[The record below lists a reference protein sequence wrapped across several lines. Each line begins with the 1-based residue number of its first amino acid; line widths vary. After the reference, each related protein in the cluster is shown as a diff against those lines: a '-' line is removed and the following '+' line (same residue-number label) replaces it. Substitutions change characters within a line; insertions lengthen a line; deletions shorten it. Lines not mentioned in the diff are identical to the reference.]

1 MTVRF
6 VNSCIAISILICSAF
21 VSCKERKTDKAGE
34 NMQEFIIAISDYAH
48 GIDSDFIVIPQN
60 GSELAFNNLER
71 SEGFRSDF
79 MNAIDGF
86 GIEELFYDGE
96 AVDDAYRLDNVRDIV
111 GEKVVMVADMLGSSS
126 QYQSAINKN
135 LAEGFIFFPRYPDN
149 HDYLSIPSN
158 VINENENDVSTL
170 AEAQNYLYL
179 ISTDNFSSAEEMISA
194 IEATN
199 YDVVLVDLFFE
210 DEPLTASQV
219 NRLKVKEN
227 GSSRLAVAYISI
239 GSAENYRYYWKKTWF
254 HHCPTWLKRRYDGYP
269 QEFWVKFWNNTWQEI
284 IFGNDE
290 SYTKKIIDANFDGA
304 YLDNVEAYYFL
315 YHRN

>member
-1 MTVRF
+1 MCNRLL
-6 VNSCIAISILICSAF
+6 SIVLICLFA
-21 VSCKERKTDKAGE
+21 VSCKERKTDKAAE
-34 NMQEFIIAISDYAH
+34 KMQDFIIAISDYAH
-48 GIDSDFIVIPQN
+48 GIDDDFIVIPQN

-71 SEGFRSDF
+71 TEGFRSDF

-135 LAEGFIFFPRYPDN
+135 LAEGFICFPRYPDN

-158 VINENENDVSTL
+158 VINENASDVSVL

-179 ISTDNFSSAEEMISA
+179 ISSDNFSSAEDMIAA

-219 NRLKVKEN
+219 NRLKLKAN
-227 GSSRLAVAYISI
+227 GSSRLAIAYMSI
-239 GSAENYRYYWKKTWF
+239 GSAENYRYYWKKSWF

-269 QEFWVKFWNNTWQEI
+269 HEFWVKFWNKTWQEI
-284 IFGNDE
+284 IYGNDE
-290 SYTKKIIDANFDGA
+290 SYTKKIIDANFDGV

>member
-1 MTVRF
+1 MCKLF
-6 VNSCIAISILICSAF
+6 AISVLMCLGL

-34 NMQEFIIAISDYAH
+34 KMQDFIIAISDYAH
-48 GIDSDFIVIPQN
+48 GIDGDFIVIPQN

-79 MNAIDGF
+79 MGAIDGF

-96 AVDDAYRLDNVRDIV
+96 AVEDAYRLENLREIV

-126 QYQSAINKN
+126 QFQSSVNKN
-135 LAEGFIFFPRYPDN
+135 TAEGFICFPRYPDN
-149 HDYLSIPSN
+149 HDYLSIPATVVN
-158 VINENENDVSTL
+158 DNENDIHTL

-179 ISTDNFSSAEEMISA
+179 ISSENYSSVEDMISA
-194 IEATN
+194 IEQTN
-199 YDVVLVDLFFE
+199 FDVVLVDLFYD

-219 NRLKVKEN
+219 NRLKVKAN
-227 GSSRLAVAYISI
+227 GSSRLAIAYMSI
-239 GSAENYRYYWKKTWF
+239 GSAENYRYYWKKGWF

-269 QEFWVKFWNNTWQEI
+269 HEFWVKFWNETWQEI
-284 IFGNDE
+284 IYGNDD
-290 SYTKKIIDANFDGA
+290 SYTKKILDAKFDGV